1 MPSVWKLQDA
11 KNRFSEVVNLA
22 QRRGPQTI
30 TRHGKPV
37 VVIVSLEEYR
47 RAKKPKQSFLEFM
60 QNSPLAEAMKEH
72 ELDFSRSK
80 DPGRDIDL
88 S

>member
-11 KNRFSEVVNLA
+11 KSRLSEVVNLA
-22 QRRGPQTI
+22 QQKGPQTI

-37 VVIVSLEEYR
+37 AVIVSLEEYR
-47 RAKKPKQSFLEFM
+47 RTKKPKQSLVEFL

-80 DPGRDIDL
+80 DPVRDIDL

>member
-1 MPSVWKLQDA
+1 VI
-11 KNRFSEVVNLA
+11 NLA
-22 QRRGPQTI
+22 QRRGPQTV

-37 VVIVSLEEYR
+37 AVIVSVEEHR
-47 RAKKPKQSFLEFM
+47 RRKKPKESLWEFLRK
-60 QNSPLAEAMKEH
+60 SPLAEAMKEH

-80 DPGRDIDL
+80 DTGRDIDL